1 MRPVRGDGGQVTAFV
16 VVTLL
21 TMVMFAGLVLDGG
34 RLLAGRRRAADVAD
48 AAARA
53 AAQAV
58 SVDALRAPSNGQL
71 LVQIEARQLA
81 LAYVARSGMTGE
93 VVVRGDAVT
102 VTVADEVPMLILGL
116 GGVWSLEVTG
126 TGSARTV
133 RGIEGAGDGP

>member
-1 MRPVRGDGGQVTAFV
+1 VRRVRADAGQVTAFV
-16 VVTLL
+16 VVTVL

-48 AAARA
+48 SAARA
-53 AAQAV
+53 AAQAL
-58 SVDALRAPSNGQL
+58 SVDALRAPTNAQL
-71 LVQIEARQLA
+71 LLQAEARELA
-81 LAYVARSGMTGE
+81 LLYVERSGMTGE
-93 VVVRGDAVT
+93 VVVQGDAVT

-133 RGIEGAGDGP
+133 RGIDGAGDGP